1 MDARRR
7 ALPRLAGG
15 ILLLSRRSVRRIL
28 LRTTSRLEREA
39 PRSAAGDLMKFRGV
53 VALLILCCT
62 VTVFGQ
68 QGASHGSLIGHLFG
82 YGFLFQVAAV
92 IHWARK
98 RPEAFWL
105 WIIIIGGIIGA
116 LAYFLIEGLPD
127 FRNVQR
133 TLRGPSRRRRM
144 AVLRALVIENPSP
157 GNYEELGE
165 LLLEDKR
172 YREARDAFDHALA
185 VRTDSID
192 PFYRRGIAAFELRE
206 DEAAVKDLR
215 HVTAAD
221 PKYDFSRAACLLG
234 RALGRL
240 DRTEEAMAV
249 FDRFAQTATG
259 AEPLVSAAEFFAD
272 HGRAAEALEIAQSI
286 AMRELTMPAYQKR
299 RDRVWL
305 RKAKALE
312 RTLRKRV

>member
-1 MDARRR
+1 
-7 ALPRLAGG
+7 
-15 ILLLSRRSVRRIL
+15 
-28 LRTTSRLEREA
+28 
-39 PRSAAGDLMKFRGV
+39 MKFRSV
-53 VALLILCCT
+53 VGLLILCSAMAA
-62 VTVFGQ
+62 FGQ
-68 QGASHGSLIGHLFG
+68 QGASHGSFIGHLFG

-133 TLRGPSRRRRM
+133 TLRGPSRRRRIT
-144 AVLRALVIENPSP
+144 VLRALVIQNPSP

-165 LLLEDKR
+165 LLLEDKH
-172 YREARDAFDHALA
+172 YKEARDAFDRALA

-192 PFYRRGIAAFELRE
+192 PFYRRGIAEFELRD
-206 DEAAVKDLR
+206 DEAAVRDFR

-221 PKYDFSRAACLLG
+221 PKYDFSRAQCLLG

-240 DRTEEAMAV
+240 GRTDEAMAV
-249 FDRFAQTATG
+249 FDKFTQTATG
-259 AEPLVSAAEFFAD
+259 AEPLVFAAEFFAA
-272 HGRAAEALEIAQSI
+272 HGREAEALEIAQSI
-286 AMRELTMPAYQKR
+286 AMREMTMPAYQKR
-299 RDRVWL
+299 RDRTWL
-305 RKAKALE
+305 RKARAVE
-312 RTLRKRV
+312 RMVKKKV